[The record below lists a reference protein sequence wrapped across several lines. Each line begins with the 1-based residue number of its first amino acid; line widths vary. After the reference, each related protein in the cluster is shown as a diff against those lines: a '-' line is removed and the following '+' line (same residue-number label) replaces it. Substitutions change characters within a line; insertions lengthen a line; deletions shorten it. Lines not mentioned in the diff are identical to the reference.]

1 MDDLN
6 QKKNEEKAILMRNLD
21 ALHERMAAAAERA
34 GRDPQK
40 LRLVA
45 VTKQVDLYRVQTA
58 AACGLDCFGENYP
71 EQALDKIQSLDGRQ
85 KIEWHMIGHIQS
97 RKSDT
102 VAAWFDRVHS
112 VDRMKIA
119 RRLQRDCQALDKVMP
134 VLMEVNLTGEESKY
148 GWPAW
153 DELAWNNLV
162 PSFEEIG
169 SMQNLHVD
177 GLMSMPPFFD
187 DPENTRPVYQKLR
200 RLQSFLK
207 TELPSMI
214 WDELSIGTSFDYEVA
229 IEEGATFVRVG
240 TALFG
245 PRS

>member
-1 MDDLN
+1 MDGMN
-6 QKKNEEKAILMRNLD
+6 QGQSEERAILQKNLD
-21 ALHERMAAAAERA
+21 VLQERMAAAAERA
-34 GRDPQK
+34 GRDPQGV
-40 LRLVA
+40 RLVA
-45 VTKQVDLYRVQTA
+45 VTKQVDLHRVETA

-71 EQALDKIQSLDGRQ
+71 EQAMVKIQNLDVSQ

-102 VAAWFDRVHS
+102 VAAFFDRVHS

-119 RRLQRDCQALDKVMP
+119 RHLQRDCQALDKVMP
-134 VLMEVNLTGEESKY
+134 VLIEVNLTGEESKY

-153 DELAWNNLV
+153 DESAWDALLPPFRKIGNLQHLRV
-162 PSFEEIG
+162 E
-169 SMQNLHVD
+169 

-187 DPENTRPVYQKLR
+187 DPENTRPIYQKLR
-200 RLQSFLK
+200 RLQSFLQA
-207 TELPSMI
+207 ELPSMV

-229 IEEGATFVRVG
+229 IEEGATFIRVG